1 MDNKN
6 PDLSKK
12 NQLQNSLKAKSDHK
26 LLQISIPT
34 AEKLAMMSNFSTMLS
49 AGISILEAID
59 SLLEDAKGNQKKI
72 LQTLRE
78 DLMQGKRVFESFAR
92 FPNVF
97 DKVTVSIIKAAEESG
112 TLDTTLKDLK
122 DNIKKETEF
131 TDKVKSALTYPIV
144 IFVVF
149 LGVLLTILIVV
160 IPKISTVFTRLKID
174 LPLPTRIMI
183 FISNIMIQY
192 TVPFLIGLVLL
203 GVLFYFIYKTKK
215 RLILSLVFSLPLVS
229 ELVKQIDL
237 VRFTR
242 SLNYLLSSGIPI
254 VSALELS
261 EEVVL
266 RKDLALVIRNS
277 KEMIISGKKLSEGLK
292 TSKGKVPSIMIK
304 IIEAGEKSGT
314 LDRSLKDIS
323 EYMDYQVSNTL
334 HTLTTLLEPIML
346 VFVGLMVGGMM
357 LAIIGPIYNLIGQVG
372 KR

>member
-1 MDNKN
+1 MVKTPSTQAQNKIMGAKK
-6 PDLSKK
+6 LSK
-12 NQLQNSLKAKSDHK
+12 LS
-26 LLQISIPT
+26 IST
-34 AEKLAMMSNFSTMLS
+34 AEKLAIMSNFSTLLS
-49 AGISILEAID
+49 AGISILETID

-72 LQTLRE
+72 LENLRE
-78 DLMQGKRVFESFAR
+78 DLVQGKRVYESFAR

-97 DKVTVSIIKAAEESG
+97 NRVTVSIIKAAEESG

-131 TDKVKSALTYPIV
+131 LDKVKSALTYPLV
-144 IFVVF
+144 IMVVF

-160 IPKISTVFTRLKID
+160 IPKISTVFTRLVD

-183 FISNIMIQY
+183 FVSNIMLQY
-192 TVPFLIGLVLL
+192 TVPFLIGTA
-203 GVLFYFIYKTKK
+203 LFIAFMIFLYKTKTK
-215 RLILSLVFSLPLVS
+215 FFLGIIFSLPLVS
-229 ELVKQIDL
+229 DLVKQIDL

-266 RKDLALVIRNS
+266 RKDISAVIHNS

-292 TSKGKVPSIMIK
+292 SAKGKIPSIMIK

-323 EYMDYQVSNTL
+323 EYLDYQVTNTL

-346 VFVGLMVGGMM
+346 VFVGIMVGGMM